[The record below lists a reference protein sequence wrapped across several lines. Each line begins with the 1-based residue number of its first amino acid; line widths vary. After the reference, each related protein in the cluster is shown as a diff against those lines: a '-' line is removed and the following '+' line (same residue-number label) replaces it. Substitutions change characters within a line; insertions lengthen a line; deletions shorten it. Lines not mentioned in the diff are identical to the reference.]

1 MNGIGSRFTYGF
13 FSCGSAAGSVGVDLL
28 RKLYRLAG
36 GSSVLGSVF
45 SSFLNKKVNDCRLIT
60 KRLEVVL

>member
-45 SSFLNKKVNDCRLIT
+45 SSFLSKKVKT
-60 KRLEVVL
+60 VG